1 LNLGKVNGNMASNG
15 GNLPH
20 KLRHKLN
27 LGEKDLPP
35 YGFVGHTLKSD
46 IQVSP
51 LGNTWDHDDSC
62 GSASGSSDERDSG
75 ISINGE
81 GGTDK
86 FGRQHSP
93 VTGYKMGP
101 TVNGVDVSNE
111 SSQGPQRKRAKKRF
125 TEESVLETENV
136 QLKSELARLATEV
149 ACLKSFLVK
158 KKPTGT
164 SSGDATHDEN
174 SCDSS

>member
-1 LNLGKVNGNMASNG
+1 MASNG

-20 KLRHKLN
+20 KLRHKIN

-35 YGFVGHTLKSD
+35 YGFVGHPLKADS
-46 IQVSP
+46 QVSP
-51 LGNTWDHDDSC
+51 CNAWDHDDSC
-62 GSASGSSDERDSG
+62 GSGSGSSDERDSG

-86 FGRQHSP
+86 FGRRRSP
-93 VTGYKMGP
+93 VGDFKTGQVGP
-101 TVNGVDVSNE
+101 GDGSNE

-158 KKPTGT
+158 KKPTGN